1 MYFQPL
7 FSLRLLM
14 CGAALSGLTAQA
26 QPAPNIGQITQL
38 SGIVTAQAAASNRK
52 FRILAMRS
60 LVNAGDTLRAEP
72 DTYVRL
78 SLPDG
83 RVATLGPGAR
93 LSLKDSKTLELLSG
107 SLEVRTPASAKS
119 SLSVV
124 AGTSVVDVS
133 KGSAVMQL
141 MADEIVRAELRQ
153 QAYSRAALAWS
164 PSDTLS
170 DTTEGS
176 PVWEVAAPIVVAQNL
191 PPAGGLAPGLYVQVI
206 DGLISLSNKGG
217 SQSFTA
223 GQFGFTPSFQQPPVV
238 LPNNPGLQF
247 SPPPSFQTSSATG
260 GFSGS
265 SSSGSSGAVDCVV
278 R

>member
-7 FSLRLLM
+7 FSLRLLV
-14 CGAALSGLTAQA
+14 CGAAMSAVTAQA
-26 QPAPNIGQITQL
+26 QPASNIGQITQL
-38 SGIVTAQAAASNRK
+38 SGIVTAQAAASSRK

-107 SLEVRTPASAKS
+107 SLEVRTPQNAIG

-133 KGSAVMQL
+133 KGSVLMQL
-141 MADEIVRAELRQ
+141 MGDQTVRAELRQ
-153 QAYSRAALAWS
+153 QAYARAALAWS
-164 PSDTLS
+164 PSGTLS
-170 DTTEGS
+170 DATEGG
-176 PVWEVAAPIVVAQNL
+176 PVWEVAPPIVVAQNIR
-191 PPAGGLAPGLYVQVI
+191 PTPGLAPGLYVQVI
-206 DGLISLSNKGG
+206 DGMINLSNNGG
-217 SQSFTA
+217 SQNFTA
-223 GQFGFTPSFQQPPVV
+223 GQFGFTPSFSQPPVIV
-238 LPNNPGLQF
+238 PRNPGLQF
-247 SPPPSFQTSSATG
+247 SPPPVFQVSPGTG
-260 GFSGS
+260 
-265 SSSGSSGAVDCVV
+265 SSGSSGSSSAVDCEV

>member
-7 FSLRLLM
+7 FSLRLLV
-14 CGAALSGLTAQA
+14 CGAAMSALTAQA

-38 SGIVTAQAAASNRK
+38 SGIVTAQAAASSRK
-52 FRILAMRS
+52 FKILAMRS

-72 DTYVRL
+72 ETYVRL

-107 SLEVRTPASAKS
+107 SLEVRTPQNAKS

-124 AGTSVVDVS
+124 AGSSVVDVS
-133 KGSAVMQL
+133 QGSVLMQL
-141 MADEIVRAELRQ
+141 MGDETVRAELRQ
-153 QAYSRAALAWS
+153 QAYSRAALAWA
-164 PSDTLS
+164 PSGTLS
-170 DTTEGS
+170 DTTEGG
-176 PVWEVAAPIVVAQNL
+176 PVWEVAPPIVVAQNVR
-191 PPAGGLAPGLYVQVI
+191 PTAGLAPGLYVQVI

-217 SQSFTA
+217 SQSFSA
-223 GQFGFTPSFQQPPVV
+223 GQFGYTTSFNQPPVIV
-238 LPNNPGLQF
+238 PNNPGLRF
-247 SPPPSFQTSSATG
+247 SPPPVFQVSPGTGSFGS
-260 GFSGS
+260 SGS
-265 SSSGSSGAVDCVV
+265 SSAVNCEV